1 MGVEIEGQSES
12 EVKQIRSRELQL
24 ESVDKLNN
32 MIPIVNTLDNIDLE
46 KVESQTTEIKNIVSQ
61 NLEDQPN
68 IEDIMEKISV
78 LSKEVKGLKKS
89 TTQLKK
95 TLTDLKKILNEIN
108 NKIEG

>member
-1 MGVEIEGQSES
+1 MGIEIEGQSES

-32 MIPIVNTLDNIDLE
+32 MIPIVSTLDNIDLE

>member
-46 KVESQTTEIKNIVSQ
+46 KVESQTTEIKHIVSQ

-68 IEDIMEKISV
+68 IEDIIEKINA
-78 LSKEVKGLKKS
+78 LNKEVKGLKKS

>member
-46 KVESQTTEIKNIVSQ
+46 KVESQTAEIKNIVSQ

-68 IEDIMEKISV
+68 IEDIIEKINA
-78 LSKEVKGLKKS
+78 LNKEVKGLKKS